1 MLEKWELAA
10 DNKRDFSTLLIDLSK
25 VFDCLSNDL
34 LLAKLNAFGFSLLAL
49 RLVKSYLSN
58 RKQRTT
64 INKNSVYGQKFCLGY
79 LKDKFSDLFFNI
91 VNVICFS

>member
-1 MLEKWELAA
+1 MLEKWESAA

-25 VFDCLSNDL
+25 VFDCLSHDL

-64 INKNSVYGQKFCLGY
+64 INKELSLWAEILFGLPQGSVLG
-79 LKDKFSDLFFNI
+79 SLF
-91 VNVICFS
+91 

>member
-1 MLEKWELAA
+1 MLEKWESAA
-10 DNKRDFSTLLIDLSK
+10 DNKRDFSTLLIALSK
-25 VFDCLSNDL
+25 VCDCLSHDL

-64 INKNSVYGQKFCLGY
+64 INKEFSLWAEVLFGLPQGSVLG
-79 LKDKFSDLFFNI
+79 SLF
-91 VNVICFS
+91 

>member
-1 MLEKWELAA
+1 MLEKWESAA
-10 DNKRDFSTLLIDLSK
+10 DNKREFSALLIDLSK
-25 VFDCLSNDL
+25 VFDCLSHDL

-64 INKNSVYGQKFCLGY
+64 INKELSLWAEILLG
-79 LKDKFSDLFFNI
+79 LPQG
-91 VNVICFS
+91 

>member
-1 MLEKWELAA
+1 MLEKWESAA
-10 DNKRDFSTLLIDLSK
+10 DNKREFSALLIDLSK
-25 VFDCLSNDL
+25 VFDCLSHDL

-64 INKNSVYGQKFCLGY
+64 INKELSLWAEILFGLPQGSVLG
-79 LKDKFSDLFFNI
+79 SLF
-91 VNVICFS
+91 

>member
-1 MLEKWELAA
+1 MLEKWESAA
-10 DNKRDFSTLLIDLSK
+10 DNKIDFSTLLIDLSK
-25 VFDCLSNDL
+25 VFDCLSHDL

-64 INKNSVYGQKFCLGY
+64 INKELSLWAEILLG
-79 LKDKFSDLFFNI
+79 LPQG
-91 VNVICFS
+91 

>member
-1 MLEKWELAA
+1 MLEKWESAA
-10 DNKRDFSTLLIDLSK
+10 DNKRDFSTLLITLSK
-25 VFDCLSNDL
+25 VYDCLSHDL

-64 INKNSVYGQKFCLGY
+64 INKELSLWAEILFGLPQGSVLG
-79 LKDKFSDLFFNI
+79 SLF
-91 VNVICFS
+91 